1 MSITW
6 NFLSMMK
13 QKIARLERS
22 MQGLHE
28 QLSFAQAECF
38 EKDVI
43 LAKQAKVAEEAILG
57 TTLFTS
63 LSFCTY
69 SWSIS

>member
-1 MSITW
+1 M
-6 NFLSMMK
+6 LK
-13 QKIARLERS
+13 EKIARLERS
-22 MQGLHE
+22 LQDLHE
-28 QLSFAQAECF
+28 QLSFAHAECF

-63 LSFCTY
+63 LAYRTC